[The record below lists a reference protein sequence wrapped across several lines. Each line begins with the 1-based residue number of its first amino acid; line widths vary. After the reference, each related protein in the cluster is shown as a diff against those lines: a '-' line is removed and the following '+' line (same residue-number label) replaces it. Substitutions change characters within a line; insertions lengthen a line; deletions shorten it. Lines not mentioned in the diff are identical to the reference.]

1 MASADLKFDEGH
13 MWVRLE
19 EDNAVVGL
27 TDYAQD
33 KLGEVIFV
41 ELPEEGAMVI
51 RGDTCGTIESVKS
64 VEDLLAPVS
73 GEVVSVNDDV
83 LDAPEAI
90 NEDPYGEGWLFE
102 VRLEDNSE
110 LDKLMTEEEYD
121 SLLDSMEGEDGDED
135 Y

>member
-1 MASADLKFDEGH
+1 

>member
-90 NEDPYGEGWLFE
+90 NEDSYGEGWLFE
-102 VRLEDNSE
+102 VRLEDN
-110 LDKLMTEEEYD
+110 
-121 SLLDSMEGEDGDED
+121 
-135 Y
+135 

>member
-19 EDNAVVGL
+19 EGSVVVGL

-33 KLGEVIFV
+33 KMGEVIFV
-41 ELPEEGAMVI
+41 ELPEEGAMVM
-51 RGDTCGTIESVKS
+51 RGDTCGTLESVKS

-73 GEVVSVNDDV
+73 GEVVAVNEDV

-102 VRLEDNSE
+102 VRLEDEAE
-110 LDKLMTEEEYD
+110 LSSLMTEQEYEN
-121 SLLDSMEGEDGDED
+121 LLDSMEGEDGDED